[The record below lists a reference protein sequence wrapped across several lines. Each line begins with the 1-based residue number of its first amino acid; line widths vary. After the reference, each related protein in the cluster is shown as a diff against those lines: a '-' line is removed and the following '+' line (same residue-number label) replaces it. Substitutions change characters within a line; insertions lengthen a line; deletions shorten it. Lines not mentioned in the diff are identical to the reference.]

1 MGLRITDQGLANS
14 RLGWLSSNQAR
25 TADAERA
32 VSTGRRID
40 QPSDDPAAASQIL
53 RHQGR
58 LRRIEQYDRNNESAR
73 LWINAADG
81 ALQEAATGLGRA
93 KMLAVQA
100 GNDTL
105 GPVENAAL
113 AADIRAISEELRTVA
128 NVKVQGRPIFAGTA
142 DGPEAYDLTGVYVGD
157 GAPVQMTI
165 DTDETVVV
173 GLPGPDVFGPS
184 NPADPL
190 TGSAFEALNALAD
203 AVELGDNAAVR
214 AGIEAVDLTTSRVGS
229 AQGRIGAI
237 SKQLDAA
244 EFRHGGERL
253 SVETD
258 VSKIRD
264 TDMAEAIIRLRSAEA
279 GYQAT
284 LAATA
289 RGISTSLLDFLR

>member
-1 MGLRITDQGLANS
+1 MGLRITDQGMTNA
-14 RLGWLSSNQAR
+14 RLGWMTNNQSQA
-25 TADAERA
+25 AEAERA

-58 LRRIEQYDRNNESAR
+58 LRRIEQYDRNNASAR
-73 LWINAADG
+73 LWINGADG

-93 KMLAVQA
+93 KALAVQA

-128 NVKVQGRPIFAGTA
+128 NAKVQGRPIFAGTA
-142 DGPEAYDLTGVYVGD
+142 DGAQAYDLSGVYIGD
-157 GAPVQMTI
+157 ASSVVMTI
-165 DTDETVVV
+165 DKDETVVV
-173 GLPGPDVFGPS
+173 GIPGPEVFGAS
-184 NPADPL
+184 NPADPFS
-190 TGSAFEALNALAD
+190 GSAFEALNALAD

-214 AGIEAVDLTTSRVGS
+214 EGIEAVDLTTSRVGS

-244 EFRHGGERL
+244 EFRHGGERI

-264 TDMAEAIIRLRSAEA
+264 TDMAEAIIRMRSTEA
-279 GYQAT
+279 SYQAT

-289 RGISTSLLDFLR
+289 RSISTSLLDFLR

>member
-1 MGLRITDQGLANS
+1 MGLRITDQGLVNS
-14 RLGWLSSNQAR
+14 RLGWLSGNQAQ
-25 TADAERA
+25 AAEAERA

-40 QPSDDPAAASQIL
+40 QPSDDPAASSQIM

-58 LRRIEQYDRNNESAR
+58 LRRIEQYDRNNATAR
-73 LWINAADG
+73 LWINGADG
-81 ALQEAATGLGRA
+81 ALQEAAKGLGRA
-93 KMLAVQA
+93 KSLAVQA

-113 AADIRAISEELRTVA
+113 AADIRAIAEELRTVA
-128 NVKVQGRPIFAGTA
+128 NTKVQGRPIFAGTA
-142 DGPEAYDLTGVYVGD
+142 AGAEAYDLSGAYVGD
-157 GAPVQMTI
+157 GSPVQLTI

-173 GLPGPDVFGPS
+173 GLPGPDVFGAS
-184 NPADPL
+184 NPGDPL
-190 TGSAFEALNALAD
+190 NGSAFEALNALAD
-203 AVELGDNAAVR
+203 AVEIGDNAAIR

-229 AQGRIGAI
+229 AQGRVGAI

-279 GYQAT
+279 SYQAT